1 MKKIIFTLMLLISL
15 ASFGASNKLLLATTT
30 SVRDSG
36 LLDYIL
42 PNFERESGIDVKF
55 VAVGT
60 GRALKM
66 GEDGEVDALLVHA
79 KTSELKFM
87 KAGHGVDRVQF
98 MHNFFIV
105 VGPKDGKNFKDLDD
119 ALNQINKNNAYKFIS
134 RGDDSG
140 TNKKELSLWK
150 NRGIVPNKN
159 WYISSGNGM
168 AATLKIASEKGYY
181 TLTDMS
187 TYLHL
192 KDKLNLDIKV
202 DNDKNLI
209 NEYSIITINPD
220 KNKMIHYK
228 NAKIFMN
235 WITSKETKKLI
246 STYGVEEF
254 KMPLFIVE

>member
-1 MKKIIFTLMLLISL
+1 MKKIIFILTLLISL
-15 ASFGASNKLLLATTT
+15 SSFGASNQLLLATTT

-36 LLDYIL
+36 LLDYVL
-42 PNFERESGIDVKF
+42 PKFEKETGIDVKF

-79 KTSELKFM
+79 KTSELKFI
-87 KAGHGVDRVQF
+87 KDGHGIDRVQF

-105 VGPKDGKNFKDLDD
+105 VGPKDGREFKDLDN
-119 ALNQINKNNAYKFIS
+119 ALNQINKNQYNFIS

-140 TNKKELSLWK
+140 TNKKEISLWK
-150 NRGIVPNKN
+150 NEGIDTDKD

-168 AATLKIASEKGYY
+168 AATLKIASEKRYY

-192 KDKLNLDIKV
+192 KDKLDLDIKV
-202 DNDKNLI
+202 DNDQSLI
-209 NEYSIITINPD
+209 NEYSVMTINPN
-220 KNKMIHYK
+220 KNKMIHYD

-235 WITSKETKKLI
+235 WIASKETKKLI
-246 STYGVEEF
+246 STYGVKEF
-254 KMPLFIVE
+254 NVPLFIVE

>member
-1 MKKIIFTLMLLISL
+1 MKKTIFILMLLISL
-15 ASFGASNKLLLATTT
+15 ASFGASNQLLLATTT

-42 PNFERESGIDVKF
+42 PEFEKESGIDVKF

-79 KTSELKFM
+79 KTSELKFI
-87 KAGHGVDRVQF
+87 KAGHGIDRVQF
-98 MHNFFIV
+98 MHNFFV
-105 VGPKDGKNFKDLDD
+105 LVGPEDKKEFKNLHD
-119 ALNQINKNNAYKFIS
+119 ALNKINKNKYNFVS

-140 TNKKELSLWK
+140 TNKKEISLWK
-150 NRGIVPNKN
+150 NEKIDTNKE

-168 AATLKIASEKGYY
+168 AATLKIASEKGCY

-202 DNDKNLI
+202 DNDQNLI
-209 NEYSIITINPD
+209 NEYSVMTINPD
-220 KNKMIHYK
+220 KNKMINYK

-235 WITSKETKKLI
+235 WITSNETKKLI

>member
-1 MKKIIFTLMLLISL
+1 MKKLIFTLLLLISI
-15 ASFGASNKLLLATTT
+15 ASFGASDQLLLATTT

-42 PNFERESGIDVKF
+42 PGFEKETGIDVKY

-79 KTSELKFM
+79 KTSELKFI
-87 KAGHGVDRVQF
+87 KEGHGRDRIQF

-105 VGPKDGKNFKDLDD
+105 VGPEDGKEFKNLHD
-119 ALNQINKNNAYKFIS
+119 ALTQIDKNNYNFVT

-140 TNKKELSLWK
+140 TNKKEISLWK
-150 NRGIVPNKN
+150 NEDINTDTD
-159 WYISSGNGM
+159 WYVSSGNGM

-202 DNDKNLI
+202 NNDQNLI
-209 NEYSIITINPD
+209 NEYSVMTINPD
-220 KNKMIHYK
+220 KNDMINYK

-235 WITSKETKKLI
+235 WITSDETKELI

>member
-1 MKKIIFTLMLLISL
+1 MKKIIFTLLLLISI
-15 ASFGASNKLLLATTT
+15 ASFGASDKLMLATTT

-42 PNFERESGIDVKF
+42 PDFEKETGIEVKYI
-55 VAVGT
+55 AVGT

-79 KTSELKFM
+79 KTSELKFI
-87 KAGHGVDRVQF
+87 KEGHGIDRKQF

-105 VGPKDGKNFKDLDD
+105 VGPQDKVEFKNLHD
-119 ALNQINKNNAYKFIS
+119 ALNEINTNKYKFVS

-140 TNKKELSLWK
+140 TNKKEISLWK
-150 NRGIVPNKN
+150 NEGIKTDQD
-159 WYISSGNGM
+159 WYMSSGSGM
-168 AATLKIASEKGYY
+168 AATLKIASEKGAY

-202 DNDKNLI
+202 NDDQSLI
-209 NEYSIITINPD
+209 NEYSVLTINPD
-220 KNKMIHYK
+220 KNKLINYK
-228 NAKIFMN
+228 NAKIFMD

>member
-1 MKKIIFTLMLLISL
+1 MKRIIFTLLLLISI
-15 ASFGASNKLLLATTT
+15 ASFGASDQLLLATTT

-36 LLDYIL
+36 LLDYVL
-42 PNFERESGIDVKF
+42 PEFEKETGIDVKF

-79 KTSELKFM
+79 KTSELKFI
-87 KAGHGVDRVQF
+87 KEGHGIDRVQF

-105 VGPKDGKNFKDLDD
+105 VGPEDGKEFKNLDD
-119 ALNQINKNNAYKFIS
+119 ALNKIDTNKYKFVS

-140 TNKKELSLWK
+140 TNKKEISLWK
-150 NRGIVPNKN
+150 NEGINTDKD
-159 WYISSGNGM
+159 WYMSSGNGM
-168 AATLKIASEKGYY
+168 AATLKIASEKGCY

-202 DNDKNLI
+202 NNDQNLI
-209 NEYSIITINPD
+209 NEYSVITINPD
-220 KNKMIHYK
+220 KNKMINYK

>member
-1 MKKIIFTLMLLISL
+1 MKKIIFTLLLLISI
-15 ASFGASNKLLLATTT
+15 ASFGASDQLLLATTT

-42 PNFERESGIDVKF
+42 PGFEKETGIDVKY

-79 KTSELKFM
+79 KTSELKFI
-87 KAGHGVDRVQF
+87 KEGHGIDRVQF

-105 VGPKDGKNFKDLDD
+105 VGPEDGKEFKNLHD
-119 ALNQINKNNAYKFIS
+119 ALTQIDKNNYNFVS

-140 TNKKELSLWK
+140 TNKKEISLWK
-150 NRGIVPNKN
+150 NEDINTDTD
-159 WYISSGNGM
+159 WYVSSGNGM

-202 DNDKNLI
+202 NNDQNLI
-209 NEYSIITINPD
+209 NEYSVMTINPD
-220 KNKMIHYK
+220 KNDMINYK

-235 WITSKETKKLI
+235 WITSDETKELI

>member
-1 MKKIIFTLMLLISL
+1 MKKIIFTLLLLISL
-15 ASFGASNKLLLATTT
+15 ASFGASDQLLLATTT

-36 LLDYIL
+36 LLDYVL
-42 PNFERESGIDVKF
+42 PEFEKETGINVKF

-79 KTSELKFM
+79 KTSELKFI
-87 KAGHGVDRVQF
+87 KAGHGIDRVQF

-105 VGPKDGKNFKDLDD
+105 VGPEDGKEFKNLHD
-119 ALNQINKNNAYKFIS
+119 ALNQIDKNKYKFVS

-140 TNKKELSLWK
+140 TNKKEISLWK
-150 NRGIVPNKN
+150 NEGINTDKD
-159 WYISSGNGM
+159 WYMSSGNGM
-168 AATLKIASEKGYY
+168 AATLKIASEKGCY

-202 DNDKNLI
+202 NNDQNLI
-209 NEYSIITINPD
+209 NEYSVITINPD
-220 KNKMIHYK
+220 KNKMINYK

>member
-1 MKKIIFTLMLLISL
+1 MKKTIFILMLLISL
-15 ASFGASNKLLLATTT
+15 ASFGASNQLLLATTT

-42 PNFERESGIDVKF
+42 PNFEKETGIDVKY

-79 KTSELKFM
+79 KTSELNFI
-87 KAGHGVDRVQF
+87 KAGHGIDRVQF

-105 VGPKDGKNFKDLDD
+105 VGPEDGKEFKNLDD
-119 ALNQINKNNAYKFIS
+119 ALNQINKNKYKFVS

-140 TNKKELSLWK
+140 TNKKEISLWK
-150 NRGIVPNKN
+150 NEGIDTDKD

-192 KDKLNLDIKV
+192 KDKLDLEIKV

-209 NEYSIITINPD
+209 NEYSVITINSD
-220 KNKMIHYK
+220 KNKMIHYE

-246 STYGVEEF
+246 SRYGIEEF
-254 KMPLFIVE
+254 KMPLFTVE

>member
-15 ASFGASNKLLLATTT
+15 ASFGASDQVLLATTT

-42 PNFERESGIDVKF
+42 PEFEKESGIDVKY

-79 KTSELKFM
+79 KTSELKFI
-87 KAGHGVDRVQF
+87 KAGHGIDRVQF

-105 VGPKDGKNFKDLDD
+105 VGPKDGKKFKNLHD
-119 ALNQINKNNAYKFIS
+119 ALNEIDKNNYKFVS

-140 TNKKELSLWK
+140 TNKKEISLWK
-150 NRGIVPNKN
+150 NEGINTDKD
-159 WYISSGNGM
+159 WYMSSGNGM
-168 AATLKIASEKGYY
+168 AATLKIASEKGCY

-202 DNDKNLI
+202 NNDQNLI
-209 NEYSIITINPD
+209 NEYSVMTINPD
-220 KNKMIHYK
+220 KNKMINYK
-228 NAKIFMN
+228 NAKIFMD

-246 STYGVEEF
+246 STYGVKEF

>member
-15 ASFGASNKLLLATTT
+15 TSFGASDQLLLATTT

-42 PNFERESGIDVKF
+42 PEFEKETGIDVKF

-79 KTSELKFM
+79 KTSELKFI
-87 KAGHGVDRVQF
+87 KAGHGIDRVQF

-105 VGPKDGKNFKDLDD
+105 VGPEDGNKFKNLND
-119 ALNQINKNNAYKFIS
+119 ALNKIDKNKYKFVS

-140 TNKKELSLWK
+140 TNKKEISLWK
-150 NRGIVPNKN
+150 NENINTDKD
-159 WYISSGNGM
+159 WYMSSGNGM
-168 AATLKIASEKGYY
+168 AATLKIASEKGCY

-202 DNDKNLI
+202 NNDQNLI
-209 NEYSIITINPD
+209 NEYSVITINPD
-220 KNKMIHYK
+220 KNKMINYK

>member
-1 MKKIIFTLMLLISL
+1 MKKIIFTLLLLISL
-15 ASFGASNKLLLATTT
+15 ASFGASDKLMLATTT

-36 LLDYIL
+36 LLDYII
-42 PNFERESGIDVKF
+42 PVFEKETKIDVKYI
-55 VAVGT
+55 AVGT

-87 KAGHGVDRVQF
+87 KAGHGKDRVQF

-105 VGPKDGKNFKDLDD
+105 VGPQDKAEFKNLHD
-119 ALNQINKNNAYKFIS
+119 ALNKININKYKFVS

-140 TNKKELSLWK
+140 TNKKEISLWK
-150 NRGIVPNKN
+150 NEGIDTDQD
-159 WYISSGNGM
+159 WYMSSGNGM
-168 AATLKIASEKGYY
+168 AATLKIASEKGCY
-181 TLTDMS
+181 TLTDMA

-202 DNDKNLI
+202 NNDQSLI
-209 NEYSIITINPD
+209 NEYSVITINPT
-220 KNKMIHYK
+220 KNKLINYK

>member
-87 KAGHGVDRVQF
+87 KAGHGV
-98 MHNFFIV
+98 
-105 VGPKDGKNFKDLDD
+105 
-119 ALNQINKNNAYKFIS
+119 
-134 RGDDSG
+134 
-140 TNKKELSLWK
+140 
-150 NRGIVPNKN
+150 

-220 KNKMIHYK
+220 KNKMIHYE